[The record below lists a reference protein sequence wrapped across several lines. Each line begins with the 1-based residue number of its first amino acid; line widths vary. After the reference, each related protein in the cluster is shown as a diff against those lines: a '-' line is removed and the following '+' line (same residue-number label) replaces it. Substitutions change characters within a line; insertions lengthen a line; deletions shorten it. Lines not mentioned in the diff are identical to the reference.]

1 MIVLIYNISLVDV
14 SKTKQNKTKQ
24 TTHNTK
30 QNNYNHG
37 DPIAWEDIKN
47 LTQKQFN

>member
-1 MIVLIYNISLVDV
+1 MYLKQN
-14 SKTKQNKTKQ
+14 KTKQNKTKQ

-37 DPIAWEDIKN
+37 EPIAWEDIKN
-47 LTQKQFN
+47 LTQKQFNGIF